1 MKTISDNFYLNDN
14 NSQISCDIKFIEEFV
29 NNMTSEDKLSSE
41 DIIEEFTNS
50 DEEFTDSEE
59 EFTDSEEDFTDSEEE
74 FTDSENEY
82 TDSEEEFT
90 DSEEEFTDSVE
101 EFTNSEEEFTDSE
114 YSVFEEFT
122 ENGNLIE
129 CFKKERRRKRKT

>member
-1 MKTISDNFYLNDN
+1 MKTISDNFYLDDN

-59 EFTDSEEDFTDSEEE
+59 EFTDSEEE
-74 FTDSENEY
+74 F

-90 DSEEEFTDSVE
+90 DSEEEFTDSEEEFTDSEE

-129 CFKKERRRKRKT
+129 CFKKRKKKMKKKKLKEKT

>member
-1 MKTISDNFYLNDN
+1 MKTISDNFYLDDN

-59 EFTDSEEDFTDSEEE
+59 EFTDSEEELLILKK
-74 FTDSENEY
+74 
-82 TDSEEEFT
+82 
-90 DSEEEFTDSVE
+90 
-101 EFTNSEEEFTDSE
+101 NSLILKKNLLILKKNLLILKKNLLILKKNLLILNIQ
-114 YSVFEEFT
+114 YSK
-122 ENGNLIE
+122 NLQRMEI
-129 CFKKERRRKRKT
+129 